1 MSVLDEIIEGVLED
15 LTARQEKVSL
25 DQLKDL
31 VAKVNPALD
40 IRSAL
45 SGPNVAI
52 IAEIKRSSPS
62 RGKLA
67 ELADPATMASMYAS
81 GGAALVSVLTEGRRF
96 GGSIDDL
103 DAVRNEISIPVL
115 RKDFLLTPYQIW
127 ESRAHGADVIL
138 LIVAALDQGTLVE
151 LLECAR
157 SLGMQALVE
166 AHTANEIDRAVDSG
180 AKVIGINTRNLK
192 TLEVDRD
199 VFPRLAARIPSHI
212 VKVAE
217 SGVRGP
223 TDVLEYARS
232 GADAVLVG
240 EALVIDREPERLL
253 AELVAAGK
261 DGRSRAL
268 GA

>member
-15 LTARQEKVSL
+15 LTARQKRVSL

-31 VAKVNPALD
+31 VSKGNSALD
-40 IRSAL
+40 VRSAL
-45 SGPNVAI
+45 SGSNVAI

-67 ELADPATMASMYAS
+67 ELADPAILAGVYAS

-96 GGSIDDL
+96 GGSLDDL
-103 DAVRNEISIPVL
+103 DAVRAEISIPVL
-115 RKDFLLTPYQIW
+115 RKDFLLTPYQVW

-138 LIVAALDQGTLVE
+138 LIVAALDQETLVD
-151 LLECAR
+151 LLECAH

-166 AHTANEIDRAVDSG
+166 AHTADEIDRAVDAG
-180 AKVIGINTRNLK
+180 ALIIGINTRNLK

-199 VFPRLAARIPSHI
+199 VFPRLSSRIPSQI
-212 VKVAE
+212 IRVAE

-223 TDVLEYARS
+223 SDVLEYARA

-240 EALVIDREPERLL
+240 EALVIDREPERLI
-253 AELVAAGK
+253 AELVAAGR
-261 DGRSRAL
+261 DGKSRPL